1 MTLNENLERYAQL
14 QKEVEERET
23 EMESLKE
30 NIIKQMSA
38 EGITSQDTGTVLGKI
53 SNRTSFKY
61 TDEVAVIN
69 YLRSHRLNNFLT
81 SKVNTTVMN
90 KELKGHGSLYE
101 DLKPYCVEN
110 NTISLSV
117 KMTNK

>member
-14 QKEVEERET
+14 QQEVEERKV
-23 EMESLKE
+23 EMESLRE
-30 NIIKQMSA
+30 EIIKQMN
-38 EGITSQDTGTVLGKI
+38 EQGITSQDTGTVLGKI
-53 SNRTSFKY
+53 INRTSFKY

-69 YLRSHRLNNFLT
+69 YLRSRRLNNFLT
-81 SKVNTTVMN
+81 SKVNTSAMN

-110 NTISLSV
+110 NIVSLSV
-117 KMTNK
+117 VPTNK